1 MTGGRQRLLAPVAGL
16 LVLLLGVEVGEVRA
30 GALVVREATQ
40 AGREA
45 VPVIHLNNGKAS
57 VDEYLK
63 LFPEQL
69 LASNKRVKP
78 IDVRKIEHEDFI
90 DYEIEFVELPND
102 EANPDEFIS
111 KKTVDSESS
120 PRRAETNRIQDDSF
134 SFDQSGLKINRAG
147 EVNLVNFVD
156 LFRRARTKQ
165 RSRQNIGADRS
176 DIRRRR
182 RIKIKKDPGARA
194 REINSARNQ
203 IDTSEQSKREQ
214 NNFSHNHFFKTRAR
228 SKARNL
234 IQLPETERKATILD
248 RRTIPQH
255 QQRFSGFRTRKR
267 IPLKFGRSFRDE
279 EDDKPS
285 DQLIRLRNSEIITK
299 LERSGHNERQ
309 VIKTRDKS
317 RDDLDDKMSVK
328 QPEDD
333 PRHVTPDQ
341 EEKSRDDGG
350 TFPIL
355 TTTELPHSGF
365 IRHSTTSPNKPSS
378 DSPDPGHN
386 AVVDSA
392 VMNKGSESLELIRKV
407 NLSLPPPTPSI
418 SAATTTAKTTTSQ
431 QDDVDLV
438 KSASSEALSNERA
451 GESSLTPTIAPLRIT
466 TTTSTTSTTA
476 ETLSTTPVMMYPEV
490 FTQLPLNIKTYQGH
504 PVPLSLLSVFGSQPR
519 SSRLQVASNSLG
531 PRIEVSWSQSQSEA
545 ISRPEVVSVFS
556 QPLTEA
562 TTFSSPSLIITNIP
576 SSSTQRSAGLFD
588 TNTTSAEDGTDV
600 TDYPHNLYKNEQLFT
615 EQSAA
620 TRASSST
627 KSTTISL
634 VTTTPGGMT
643 EDVTETTKADS
654 DVTRQRDTALKT
666 LRQNES
672 KSQEVTTVM
681 PGGVGSITGDNQMMT
696 TPIPQ
701 DLQLS
706 ESITSVYLHNSSSVP
721 AVSNNIETSEPK
733 KDPNSISLVPF
744 SKLTHHIRDSSSS
757 TSAPVTSESVFTVT
771 PVSTEASSTMM
782 TYDDLRTS
790 TVTLDTTEMTTMMD
804 IYSGQYHEVNPGQY
818 HEINPGQYHEA
829 NPGQYHE
836 VNPGQYGEEEPGRY
850 YKGHEGK
857 YQNLESAYPGD
868 YEVNEVKVDFDNR
881 DEHKI
886 YNVQAK
892 AGDFIIG
899 EVGKIDVNNGQTV
912 EGVRYTALEGEVDP
926 LKIAEILNRY
936 FGTRTS

>member
-1 MTGGRQRLLAPVAGL
+1 MG
-16 LVLLLGVEVGEVRA
+16 
-30 GALVVREATQ
+30 
-40 AGREA
+40 
-45 VPVIHLNNGKAS
+45 
-57 VDEYLK
+57 
-63 LFPEQL
+63 
-69 LASNKRVKP
+69 
-78 IDVRKIEHEDFI
+78 
-90 DYEIEFVELPND
+90 
-102 EANPDEFIS
+102 S
-111 KKTVDSESS
+111 KKTVDSEPS

-134 SFDQSGLKINRAG
+134 SFDQTGLKINMAG

-267 IPLKFGRSFRDE
+267 IPLKFRRSFRDG

-285 DQLIRLRNSEIITK
+285 DQLIRLRNSEKITK

-309 VIKTRDKS
+309 VIKPRDKS

-341 EEKSRDDGG
+341 EEKSQDDGG

-355 TTTELPHSGF
+355 TTTELPPSEF

-378 DSPDPGHN
+378 DSPDPAHN
-386 AVVDSA
+386 AVVDS
-392 VMNKGSESLELIRKV
+392 VMVNKGSDSLELIRKV
-407 NLSLPPPTPSI
+407 NLSLPPPPPSI
-418 SAATTTAKTTTSQ
+418 SATTTTAKTTTSQ

-438 KSASSEALSNERA
+438 RSASSEALSNERA

-466 TTTSTTSTTA
+466 TTTSTAAVTS
-476 ETLSTTPVMMYPEV
+476 STTPVMMYPEV
-490 FTQLPLNIKTYQGH
+490 FTQLPLDIKTRQAS

-519 SSRLQVASNSLG
+519 SSRLQVSSNSLG

-562 TTFSSPSLIITNIP
+562 TTVSSPSLIITNIP
-576 SSSTQRSAGLFD
+576 SSSTQRSEALLD
-588 TNTTSAEDGTDV
+588 ASTTPAEDVTDV
-600 TDYPHNLYKNEQLFT
+600 TDYPQNLHKNKQLFP

-620 TRASSST
+620 TTASSST

-643 EDVTETTKADS
+643 EDVTETITTDS
-654 DVTRQRDTALKT
+654 DVTTRQRDTALKT
-666 LRQNES
+666 LRQTES
-672 KSQEVTTVM
+672 KSQEVTVLM
-681 PGGVGSITGDNQMMT
+681 PGGV
-696 TPIPQ
+696 
-701 DLQLS
+701 
-706 ESITSVYLHNSSSVP
+706 
-721 AVSNNIETSEPK
+721 
-733 KDPNSISLVPF
+733 
-744 SKLTHHIRDSSSS
+744 
-757 TSAPVTSESVFTVT
+757 
-771 PVSTEASSTMM
+771 
-782 TYDDLRTS
+782 
-790 TVTLDTTEMTTMMD
+790 
-804 IYSGQYHEVNPGQY
+804 
-818 HEINPGQYHEA
+818 
-829 NPGQYHE
+829 
-836 VNPGQYGEEEPGRY
+836 
-850 YKGHEGK
+850 
-857 YQNLESAYPGD
+857 
-868 YEVNEVKVDFDNR
+868 
-881 DEHKI
+881 
-886 YNVQAK
+886 
-892 AGDFIIG
+892 
-899 EVGKIDVNNGQTV
+899 
-912 EGVRYTALEGEVDP
+912 
-926 LKIAEILNRY
+926 
-936 FGTRTS
+936 